1 MDRFSLAVWYVIT
14 LVILLYSLV
23 RLAGFGKINPQ
34 TGSISRSQIVPTRDD
49 ESKVQVIRQDPY
61 VDEVRPY
68 PFYLTV

>member
-1 MDRFSLAVWYVIT
+1 MLP
-14 LVILLYSLV
+14 YSCV

-34 TGSISRSQIVPTRDD
+34 TGSISRSQIVSPRDD

-61 VDEVRPY
+61 VDEVGAY